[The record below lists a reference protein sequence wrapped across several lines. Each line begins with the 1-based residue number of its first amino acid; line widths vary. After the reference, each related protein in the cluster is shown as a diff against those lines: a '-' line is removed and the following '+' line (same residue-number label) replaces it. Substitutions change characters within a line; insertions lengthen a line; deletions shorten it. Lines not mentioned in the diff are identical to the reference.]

1 MDKIIAIIGILS
13 ILGVSFA
20 ISNNRKA
27 INWRLVFVGLGIQ
40 LVLALMILKV
50 PGFTDAFAL
59 MGEGIKKLLDYSKEG
74 AAFVFGDALAKE
86 GGFMFLIHVGSSII
100 FMSALSALAYYFG
113 IMQRIV
119 SVLAWLMR
127 RTMGVSGAEALSS
140 ASSIFVGQV
149 ESQFL
154 IKPYMKTLTSSELFC
169 AMTVN
174 MATIAGTVLVAYTSM
189 GMDPMYLIAASVM
202 SAPAG
207 IVIAKLMVPEVDQE
221 AASKQISMN
230 LESQGE
236 NVFDAFAKGVQ
247 QGGLVAINVMA
258 MVLAAVAF
266 IAFANAVFGY
276 GMGFFGLEWQIQDVF
291 GALLTPIAFLMG
303 TPINECFEVG
313 RLMATEILVNEFVSY
328 GELAQHIK
336 DGTLSP
342 KTQLIATIA
351 LCGFANLSSIA
362 INIGGLS
369 AMAPERRSEIARIGF
384 KALVAANMATWLTA
398 AVAGILF

>member
-1 MDKIIAIIGILS
+1 MDKIIALVGILS

-20 ISNNRKA
+20 MSNNRKA
-27 INWRLVFVGLGIQ
+27 ISWRLVFVGLGIQ
-40 LVLALMILKV
+40 LALALMILKV
-50 PGFTDAFAL
+50 PGFTDVFAL
-59 MGEGIKKLLDYSKEG
+59 MGDGIKKLLDYSKEG
-74 AAFVFGDALAKE
+74 AAFVFGPDLAK
-86 GGFMFLIHVGSSII
+86 GNFMFLIHVGSSII

-113 IMQRIV
+113 IMQRVVIG
-119 SVLAWLMR
+119 LAWLMR

-154 IKPYMKTLTSSELFC
+154 IRPYMSRLTSSELFC

-174 MATIAGTVLVAYTSM
+174 MATIAGTVLVAYTAM
-189 GMDPMYLIAASVM
+189 GMNATYLIAASIM

-207 IVIAKLMVPEVDQE
+207 IVIAKMMVPEVDKE
-221 AASKQISMN
+221 AASKQVKME

-247 QGGLVAINVMA
+247 QGGIVAINVMV

-266 IAFANAVFGY
+266 IAFANAVLGAGISVVGWDF
-276 GMGFFGLEWQIQDVF
+276 QIQDIVGVF
-291 GALLTPIAFLMG
+291 LTPIAFLMG
-303 TPINECFEVG
+303 VPWAECFEVG
-313 RLMATEILVNEFVSY
+313 RLTATEIIVNEFVSY
-328 GELAQHIK
+328 DALAKHIA
-336 DGTLSP
+336 DGTLSS

-369 AMAPERRSEIARIGF
+369 AMAPERRGEIARIGF